1 MSCSQGEGSERR
13 VGPIVFRVME
23 FHDAG
28 HVVERHTHD
37 FDHATIG
44 VRGRVR
50 VNLYDD
56 SGRLR
61 VSTVLAPRNAVDVP
75 AHFWH
80 EIIGLEP
87 DSEAWCVFVNH
98 GTERDAL

>member
-13 VGPIVFRVME
+13 VAPIVFRVME

-28 HVVERHTHD
+28 HVVTRHTHD

-50 VNLYDD
+50 VNLYRA
-56 SGRLR
+56 GAL
-61 VSTVLAPRNAVDVP
+61 VLSQELGPRDAVTVP
-75 AHFWH
+75 AEAEH
-80 EIIGLEP
+80 EIVGLVP
-87 DSEAWCVFVNH
+87 DSEAWCVFVDR
-98 GTERDAL
+98 GTPRDAA